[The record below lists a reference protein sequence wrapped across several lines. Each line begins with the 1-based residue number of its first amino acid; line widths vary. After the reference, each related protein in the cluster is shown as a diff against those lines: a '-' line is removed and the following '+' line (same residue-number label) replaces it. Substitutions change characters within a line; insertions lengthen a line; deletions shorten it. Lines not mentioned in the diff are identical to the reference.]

1 MDIQIRNL
9 PDPAGQAPAPSSLSS
24 AAASESFRDIL
35 SEFAVTEAETSPPP
49 AAPLADLAFAHP
61 SASQDTVDSIK
72 AQTQDNLSWQAYYT
86 SGGHFQLGERFT
98 MPHVLPSHEEAVRA
112 IGPGGPYSVEAVSNC
127 ILSMAAHVA
136 QGNPEKI
143 AEIRQEIE
151 KAVAIFRRDYQAAT
165 KEKDL
170 PQICLS
176 TYDAIM
182 TGLDKLQAEYTQ
194 NNEAATQ
201 TA

>member
-9 PDPAGQAPAPSSLSS
+9 SESAVSAPASQP
-24 AAASESFRDIL
+24 AAEPHESFRDIMG
-35 SEFAVTEAETSPPP
+35 EFTAGQQTPSPSP
-49 AAPLADLAFAHP
+49 ATPLADLALVQPA
-61 SASQDTVDSIK
+61 ASQDTVDSIK
-72 AQTQDNLSWQAYYT
+72 AQTQHNLSWQAYYT
-86 SGGHFQLGERFT
+86 LGGHFKLGERFT
-98 MPHVLPSHEEAVRA
+98 MPHVLPSYEEAVRA

-170 PQICLS
+170 PQVCLS

-194 NNEAATQ
+194 NNEAAAQ

>member
-9 PDPAGQAPAPSSLSS
+9 SESAVSAPASQP
-24 AAASESFRDIL
+24 AAEPHESFRDIMG
-35 SEFAVTEAETSPPP
+35 EFTATEQAPSPPST
-49 AAPLADLAFAHP
+49 APLADLALVQPA
-61 SASQDTVDSIK
+61 ASQDTVDSIK
-72 AQTQDNLSWQAYYT
+72 AQTQHNLSWQAYYT
-86 SGGHFQLGERFT
+86 SGGHFKLGKRFT
-98 MPHVLPSHEEAVRA
+98 MPHVLPSYEEAVRA

-194 NNEAATQ
+194 NNEAAAQ